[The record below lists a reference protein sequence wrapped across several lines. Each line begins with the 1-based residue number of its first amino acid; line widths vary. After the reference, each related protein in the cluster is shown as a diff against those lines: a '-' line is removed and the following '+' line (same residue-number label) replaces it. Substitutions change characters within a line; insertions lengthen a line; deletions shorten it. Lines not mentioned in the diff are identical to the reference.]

1 MGLFEELV
9 KLAASK
15 GATISACE
23 SLTAGMFC
31 ASVADVPGASAVL
44 KGGLI
49 TYFTEMKEVLAHVAP
64 EIIKEYGVVSGEC
77 ALAMAL
83 NTCELTGS
91 DFCVS
96 VTGNAGPG
104 VLEGKQAGLVYC
116 GLADREGAEVFK
128 LQLHGT
134 RNEVRSMACRIMAG
148 HLIERLN
155 QYESLFSN

>member
-23 SLTAGMFC
+23 SLTAGLFC
-31 ASVADVPGASAVL
+31 ASLADVPGASAVL
-44 KGGLI
+44 KGGFI
-49 TYFTEMKEVLAHVAP
+49 TYFTDMKEALAHVSP
-64 EIIKEYGVVSGEC
+64 EIITEYGVVSGEC
-77 ALAMAL
+77 ALEMAL
-83 NTCELTGS
+83 NTCDLTKS

-96 VTGNAGPG
+96 FTGNAGPG
-104 VLEGKQAGLVYC
+104 VLEGKKAGLVYC
-116 GLADREGAEVFK
+116 GLADNEGAEVYK

-134 RNEVRSMACRIMAG
+134 RNEVRTMACRIMAG

-155 QYESLFSN
+155 QYES